1 MMLASDVIDRAE
13 RRVGETLRDKWRL
26 DCVIGVGGMAA
37 VYEATHRN
45 RNRVAIKLLHPTL
58 SLDEEIRRR
67 FLREGYVGNTID
79 HPGAVKILDDDVTEE
94 GVAFLVM
101 ELLQGETLEERL
113 VSRGGVLP
121 PRTVL
126 SLADRLLDVLAA
138 AHAQGVV
145 HRDIK
150 PDNVFLTS
158 DGGLK
163 VLDFGI
169 ARLHQGDRGATRH
182 GSFMGTPAFCAPEQA
197 RGRWDEVDARTD
209 VFSVGATLFTALTG
223 EHLHQAETPSEQ
235 LALAIGTRARS
246 LAEIWPE
253 APSDVVAL
261 VDRALSY
268 DKQHRFQSAEEMQ
281 VAVREALSQLP
292 YGEEEGVRA
301 SSTATLRR
309 AETVPQTIARLSRK
323 RAPRV
328 GLLLGI
334 LFAAALAFA
343 LVVVARQQSDSER
356 PRTENAAIRPP
367 STAAS
372 ERSSPVRRVLRD
384 AEEHASGRAAEGGV
398 EQEAEEKRSGTSKAS
413 NEAKLA
419 PPNDS
424 EPSPRR
430 KETPAASSSLD
441 AAPPSKAFEP
451 TEHEDSKGSSS
462 TSASPSAPRTAP
474 AEEADDMF
482 NKRY

>member
-1 MMLASDVIDRAE
+1 MMLASDVIERAE
-13 RRVGETLRDKWRL
+13 RRVGETLRAKWRL
-26 DCVIGVGGMAA
+26 DRVIGVGGMAA

-45 RNRVAIKLLHPTL
+45 RNRVAIKLLHPAL
-58 SLDEEIRRR
+58 SLDEEIRQR
-67 FLREGYVGNTID
+67 FLREGYVGNSID

-126 SLADRLLDVLAA
+126 TLADRLLDVLAA

-150 PDNVFLTS
+150 PDNIFLTS
-158 DGGLK
+158 DGALK

-209 VFSVGATLFTALTG
+209 IFSVGATLFTALTG

-253 APSDVVAL
+253 APVDVTTL
-261 VDRALSY
+261 VDRALNY
-268 DKQHRFQSAEEMQ
+268 EKQDRFQSAEEMQ
-281 VAVREALSQLP
+281 ASVREALCRLP
-292 YGEEEGVRA
+292 YGEEEGARA
-301 SSTATLRR
+301 SSTVSLRR
-309 AETVPQTIARLSRK
+309 AETVPQTIARLSRG
-323 RAPRV
+323 RAPRA

-334 LFAAALAFA
+334 LFAAALAFV
-343 LVVVARQQSDSER
+343 LVVIARQQSNSEQ
-356 PRTENAAIRPP
+356 PRTDNAAMRPTP
-367 STAAS
+367 NAAS
-372 ERSSPVRRVLRD
+372 KPLSPVRRATR
-384 AEEHASGRAAEGGV
+384 AEEHGPAPTSGGAAD
-398 EQEAEEKRSGTSKAS
+398 QEAEKSSPGSKESRLAAPNHSSPALRRQEKPK
-413 NEAKLA
+413 
-419 PPNDS
+419 
-424 EPSPRR
+424 
-430 KETPAASSSLD
+430 ASSSSD
-441 AAPPSKAFEP
+441 ATTPSKAFDP
-451 TEHEDSKGSSS
+451 AEDGDSNASSS
-462 TSASPSAPRTAP
+462 PSVGPSAPETVP
-474 AEEADDMF
+474 SEEADDIF
-482 NKRY
+482 SKRY